1 LEIYAIANNQ
11 ITNAAF
17 IGTVGFDW
25 QFSGVGNFSGV
36 PGETIY
42 CCATSIPAGWK
53 CRYASTNRRGRRAT
67 YPAVCGKRAT
77 LSGNADRANQK
88 AAMRAEPNKRLEC

>member
-36 PGETIY
+36 PGNQSTVAQRQYRRVGSVVMHLQIVEGKAEDLPGGMWQTGH
-42 CCATSIPAGWK
+42 TAGQ
-53 CRYASTNRRGRRAT
+53 
-67 YPAVCGKRAT
+67 CG
-77 LSGNADRANQK
+77 SG
-88 AAMRAEPNKRLEC
+88 